1 MRGNSRDIF
10 LGFWFAFCGF
20 LCFLWPFSSSVHAE
34 APVASYLFPPGGQR
48 GTEVNVRVGGLF
60 LGKRCSVEMLGRG
73 VEATP
78 ELRRTRTTWFEG
90 PLLQLP
96 ESQQQEDYPRDMAG
110 RVRIAA
116 DAPLGDR
123 GCRVWTAQGAAPAL
137 RFVVG
142 DLPEVVEDETD
153 GDPVPV
159 PVTLPVTINGRI
171 FPREDVDL
179 WSFAARK
186 GQTIAAE
193 VYAARLG
200 SPLDSRL
207 EVHDP
212 HGRSLAE
219 NDDAFGADSFLRF
232 TAPEDG
238 TYQIKIHDVNF
249 HGGQAYVYRLTLT
262 AGPHVDRAY
271 PLGGRRAT
279 ATPFALSGQGLPP
292 GPVEIALP
300 ADAAPDFTHRL
311 TVDGKQTNPF
321 RLDVDD
327 LPEYLESEPNDDAS
341 HARTVPLPAMVN
353 GRVDRPGDV
362 DFWGVPLHKG
372 EACAF
377 ELRAAR
383 LGSPLQGVLAV
394 CDAAGKE
401 LARAESDGSSD
412 PRLAFTA
419 PAEGTYLLRVGDRF
433 HSRGGPDFAYRLRL
447 DHPPAPDYRLQLGA
461 DVVTVPRGGQAKLK
475 VQAERV
481 GGFAGPIALRIEG
494 LPAGV
499 TAAPAAIPAN
509 QNAVEVAFKAE
520 AAATVRGGRVTV
532 RGSAGVGDHDVART
546 AALPMKGPLAGAS
559 GLSGPLAS
567 ASGLCGGEG
576 DSVLLVVALPTLF
589 KIAGDY
595 DMRWAA
601 RGTVH
606 HRHYRLERNG
616 YDGPVEVSLADR
628 QARHLQGVTGPTITV
643 PAGAN
648 EFDYP
653 VQLPPWMETGRTC
666 RVCVMGVGVVK
677 DADGSE
683 HEVSYSSVQQ
693 NEQVIAVVEPGRLG
707 VETDR
712 TVLLVEPGK
721 TVAVPVRVQRG
732 KGLAGPVKLEL
743 VVAAHLHGI
752 RAAPVEVPAGRDRA
766 DLTVAFAVDAR
777 GPFNMPLTLRATVL
791 DRGQPVVAETSVELL
806 AGH

>member
-1 MRGNSRDIF
+1 MPLALRALAKRKQGGVRRPMKRLSTLGLLF
-10 LGFWFAFCGF
+10 LA
-20 LCFLWPFSSSVHAE
+20 LSSVPVLHAE
-34 APVASYLFPPGGQR
+34 GPVASYIFPPGGRR
-48 GTEVNVRVGGLF
+48 GSEVNVRVGGLF
-60 LGKRCSVEMLGRG
+60 LGKRCSFEMPGPG

-78 ELRRTRTTWFEG
+78 QLQRTRTTWFEG

-96 ESQQQEDYPRDMAG
+96 ESQQQEDYPKDMAG

-116 DAPLGDR
+116 HAPLGER
-123 GCRVWTAQGAAPAL
+123 PWRVWTAQGATPAL

-142 DLPEVVEDETD
+142 DLPEVVEDEID

-186 GQTIAAE
+186 GQTVTAE
-193 VYAARLG
+193 VCAARLG

-207 EVHDP
+207 EVLDA

-249 HGGQAYVYRLTLT
+249 RGGQAYVYRLTLT
-262 AGPHVDRAY
+262 ADPYVDRAY
-271 PLGGRRAT
+271 PLGGRRGT
-279 ATPFALSGQGLPP
+279 ATPFTLSGQGLPP

-300 ADAAPDFTHRL
+300 ADAGPEFRHRL
-311 TVDGKQTNPF
+311 PVGGKLTNPF
-321 RLDVDD
+321 RLDIDD
-327 LPEYLESEPNDDAS
+327 LPEVLESEPNDDPA
-341 HARTVPLPAMVN
+341 HARTVPLPAVAN

-362 DFWGVPLHKG
+362 DFWGVALHKG

-383 LGSPLQGVLAV
+383 LGSPLLGVLAV

-401 LARAESDGSSD
+401 LARAESDGTGD

-419 PAEGTYLLRVGDRF
+419 PADGTYLLRVGDRF

-447 DHPPAPDYRLQLGA
+447 DHPPPPDFRLELGA
-461 DVVTVPRGGQAKLK
+461 DAVSVPRGGQAKLK

-481 GGFAGPIALRIEG
+481 GGFAGPIALAVEG

-499 TAAPAAIPAN
+499 TAAPAAVAAN
-509 QNAVEVAFKAE
+509 QNAVELTFKAE
-520 AAATVRGGRVTV
+520 ASAPVRAGRLTVRGTAKAGDRDAV
-532 RGSAGVGDHDVART
+532 RPATFSPRGG
-546 AALPMKGPLAGAS
+546 GAI
-559 GLSGPLAS
+559 
-567 ASGLCGGEG
+567 
-576 DSVLLVVALPTLF
+576 DSVLLAVAVPTPF
-589 KIAGDY
+589 KIVGDY

-616 YDGPVEVSLADR
+616 YDGPVVVSLADR
-628 QARHLQGVTGPTITV
+628 QARHLQGVNGPTITV
-643 PAGAN
+643 PAGAT

-653 VQLPPWMETGRTC
+653 VTLPPSMETGRTC

-683 HEVSYSSVQQ
+683 HEVTYSSVQQ
-693 NEQVIAVVEPGRLG
+693 NEQVIAVIEPGRLG
-707 VETDR
+707 VEIDR
-712 TVLLVEPGK
+712 AALPVEPGK
-721 TVAVPVRVQRG
+721 AVSLTVRVQRG

-743 VVAAHLHGI
+743 VVASHLHGI
-752 RAAPVEVPAGRDRA
+752 HAAPVEVPADRDRA
-766 DLTVAFAVDAR
+766 DLTVTFAADAR
-777 GPFNMPLTLRATVL
+777 GPFNMPLTLRATVM
-791 DRGQPVVAETSVELL
+791 DRGEPVVAETSMELL
-806 AGH
+806 RGP